1 MILRALENG
10 VQIYTN
16 IIMKYAIATLL
27 VLVLIT
33 ISFLKGALTFEEN
46 MTRDIEVYLP
56 EGEESTDILIEV
68 RKDWATDII
77 IVYVETPN
85 ARNPDYFS
93 DSVVDNITYVPTL
106 KEIALLER
114 TIDPYGQNVDLEE
127 HYQAD
132 RGEKDDII
140 FTLSIST
147 LIKEFNSTN
156 ARFIEA
162 SEGKIFG
169 GLSIEEADDDV
180 VNETGTYAIP
190 DDQQRVDQIFDG
202 TSSALQNFAIDT
214 NDDGIIDTAVI
225 LFALRA
231 QEENNDEVQEEKI
244 AEIQRHIDE
253 RYCPSPDD
261 CTQMTQTG
269 LVVVL
274 HEVTARLYDD
284 LLTMLPISLGIIIG
298 LMLIFHRNWLAIP
311 VVLVPIFCALI
322 WTLGIITVSG
332 VVLTPM
338 IVAAGPILVGIGVDY
353 GLHVANRIVE
363 FKDEGNK
370 IPRATFLAL
379 MTTGKATFLC
389 AVTDTIGFSALFI
402 SPIAP
407 MRTVGLTMI
416 IGVACAF
423 FLTVSMTPAMMK
435 LTNYSKHKSEGWTSI
450 AVLSTKQWKAIL
462 VVVLLTTTYSIA
474 RISVMDQD
482 MKGDESAP
490 EDIDSIKKLGE
501 YSDKFEAGQTGILL
515 INGPE
520 DRLKPAAKDLDVLD
534 IMNWTQ
540 GEINNITIE
549 NRNTEK
555 LINVSAFSIVDFFKS
570 AHVSFVIEDL
580 GGDPVFEYDGSFWD
594 FLHDDF
600 FDSFFC
606 VASSEVLSG
615 IYDCEQL
622 RSDMI
627 DVFYE
632 SFTDEMRAMLLTD
645 EYDKALIYVSMPY
658 VNIDDTA
665 VIVDTIDEIAY
676 IRDRQMHAQDAKMSQ
691 LTGGPPVTI
700 AINEGIQNTQF
711 DTIVLSL
718 ILVLITL
725 MVIFK
730 SPKFG
735 FITFL
740 PIFLVILWYPATVD
754 AGGTNLNIFT
764 AMVGTI
770 IIGIGIDNSIQITE
784 RVREEGTTPEGIQK
798 AVENTGQSVVEATF
812 TTMGGVFSGV
822 IISLYRTQFVGLRN
836 FFGLIITLVLFSLL
850 MAVFALPSFY
860 HALHYL
866 KLKYA
871 KAPFVLSILG
881 MINYLK
887 SGLLLPL
894 KLIARLFS

>member
-1 MILRALENG
+1 MIQRALENG

-68 RKDWATDII
+68 REDWATDLI

-93 DSVVDNITYVPTL
+93 DPVVDNITYVPTL

-114 TIDPYGQNVDLEE
+114 TIDPYGQNVDLENK
-127 HYQAD
+127 YQAD
-132 RGEKDDII
+132 RGGKDKII

-169 GLSIEEADDDV
+169 GLSIEQNDDDA

-190 DDQQRVDQIFDG
+190 NDQERVDQIFDG

-214 NDDGIIDTAVI
+214 NNDGIIDTAVI
-225 LFALRA
+225 LFALKA
-231 QEENNDEVQEEKI
+231 FEENNDEIQEEMIAKI
-244 AEIQRHIDE
+244 QQHIDE
-253 RYCPSPDD
+253 RHCPNPDD

-284 LLTMLPISLGIIIG
+284 LLTMLPISLGIVVG
-298 LMLIFHRNWLAIP
+298 LILIFHRNWLAIP
-311 VVLVPIFCALI
+311 VVLVPIFCSLI
-322 WTLGIITVSG
+322 WTLGIISISG

-416 IGVACAF
+416 VGVACSF
-423 FLTVSMTPAMMK
+423 FLTVSMTPAIMK
-435 LTNYSKHKSEGWTSI
+435 LTNYSRHKSEGWTSI
-450 AVLSTKQWKAIL
+450 AVFSTKQWKAIL
-462 VVVLLTTTYSIA
+462 VVVLLATTYSIA

-490 EDIDSIKKLGE
+490 EDIESIKKLGE

-515 INGPE
+515 INGPV
-520 DRLKPAAKDLDVLD
+520 DRPKPAAKDLDVLD

-549 NRNTEK
+549 NRNTDN

-580 GGDPVFEYDGSFWD
+580 GGEPIFEYDGSFWE
-594 FLHDDF
+594 FLHSDF
-600 FDSFFC
+600 FGEDYTW
-606 VASSEVLSG
+606 VDLNP
-615 IYDCEQL
+615 IYSREDL

-658 VNIDDTA
+658 VNIDDTT
-665 VIVDTIDEIAY
+665 VIVDKIDEIAY
-676 IRDRQMHAQDAKMSQ
+676 IRDRQMHTQDAMMSQ

-700 AINEGIQNTQF
+700 AINKGIQNTQF

-725 MVIFK
+725 VIIFK

-735 FITFL
+735 TITFL
-740 PIFLVILWYPATVD
+740 PILLVILWYPATVD

-812 TTMGGVFSGV
+812 TTMGGVFAGV

-836 FFGLIITLVLFSLL
+836 FFGLIITLILFSLL

-866 KLKYA
+866 KQKYA
-871 KAPFVLSILG
+871 ERNWNI
-881 MINYLK
+881 
-887 SGLLLPL
+887 
-894 KLIARLFS
+894 RTRFS

>member
-1 MILRALENG
+1 
-10 VQIYTN
+10 
-16 IIMKYAIATLL
+16 
-27 VLVLIT
+27 
-33 ISFLKGALTFEEN
+33 
-46 MTRDIEVYLP
+46 
-56 EGEESTDILIEV
+56 
-68 RKDWATDII
+68 
-77 IVYVETPN
+77 
-85 ARNPDYFS
+85 
-93 DSVVDNITYVPTL
+93 
-106 KEIALLER
+106 
-114 TIDPYGQNVDLEE
+114 
-127 HYQAD
+127 
-132 RGEKDDII
+132 
-140 FTLSIST
+140 
-147 LIKEFNSTN
+147 
-156 ARFIEA
+156 
-162 SEGKIFG
+162 
-169 GLSIEEADDDV
+169 
-180 VNETGTYAIP
+180 
-190 DDQQRVDQIFDG
+190 
-202 TSSALQNFAIDT
+202 
-214 NDDGIIDTAVI
+214 
-225 LFALRA
+225 
-231 QEENNDEVQEEKI
+231 
-244 AEIQRHIDE
+244 
-253 RYCPSPDD
+253 
-261 CTQMTQTG
+261 

-284 LLTMLPISLGIIIG
+284 LLTMLPISLGIVVG
-298 LMLIFHRNWLAIP
+298 LILIFHRNWLAIP
-311 VVLVPIFCALI
+311 VVLVPIFCSLI
-322 WTLGIITVSG
+322 WTLGIISISG

-416 IGVACAF
+416 VGVACSF
-423 FLTVSMTPAMMK
+423 FLTVSMTPAIMK
-435 LTNYSKHKSEGWTSI
+435 LTNYSRHKSEGWTSI
-450 AVLSTKQWKAIL
+450 AVFSTKQWKAIL
-462 VVVLLTTTYSIA
+462 VVVLLATTYSIA

-490 EDIDSIKKLGE
+490 EDIESIKKLGE

-515 INGPE
+515 INGPV
-520 DRLKPAAKDLDVLD
+520 DRPKPAAKDLDVLD

-540 GEINNITIE
+540 GEINNITIK
-549 NRNTEK
+549 NRNTDN

-580 GGDPVFEYDGSFWD
+580 GGEPIFEYDGSFWE
-594 FLHDDF
+594 FLHSDF
-600 FDSFFC
+600 FGEDYIW
-606 VASSEVLSG
+606 VDLNP
-615 IYDCEQL
+615 IYSREDL

-658 VNIDDTA
+658 VNIDDTT
-665 VIVDTIDEIAY
+665 VIVDKIDEIAY
-676 IRDRQMHAQDAKMSQ
+676 IRDRQMHTQDAMMSQ

-700 AINEGIQNTQF
+700 AINKGIQNTQF

-725 MVIFK
+725 VIIFK

-735 FITFL
+735 TITFL
-740 PIFLVILWYPATVD
+740 PILLVILWYPATVD

-812 TTMGGVFSGV
+812 TTMGGVFAGV

-836 FFGLIITLVLFSLL
+836 FFGLIITLILFSLL

-866 KLKYA
+866 KQKYA
-871 KAPFVLSILG
+871 ERNWNI
-881 MINYLK
+881 
-887 SGLLLPL
+887 
-894 KLIARLFS
+894 RTRFS

>member
-1 MILRALENG
+1 MIQRALENG

-68 RKDWATDII
+68 REDWATDLI

-93 DSVVDNITYVPTL
+93 DPVVDNITYVPTL

-114 TIDPYGQNVDLEE
+114 TIDPYGQNVDLENE
-127 HYQAD
+127 HQAD
-132 RGEKDDII
+132 RGEKDNII

-169 GLSIEEADDDV
+169 GLSIEQNDDDA

-190 DDQQRVDQIFDG
+190 NDQERVDQIFDE

-214 NDDGIIDTAVI
+214 NNDGIIDTAVI
-225 LFALRA
+225 LFALKA
-231 QEENNDEVQEEKI
+231 FEENNDEIQEEMIAKI
-244 AEIQRHIDE
+244 QQHIDE
-253 RYCPSPDD
+253 RHCPNPDD

-284 LLTMLPISLGIIIG
+284 LLTMLPISLGIVVG
-298 LMLIFHRNWLAIP
+298 LILIFHRNWLAIP
-311 VVLVPIFCALI
+311 VVLVPIFCSLI
-322 WTLGIITVSG
+322 WTLGIISISG

-416 IGVACAF
+416 VGVACSF
-423 FLTVSMTPAMMK
+423 FLTVSMTPAIMK
-435 LTNYSKHKSEGWTSI
+435 LTNYSRHKSEGWTSI
-450 AVLSTKQWKAIL
+450 AVFSTKQWKAIL
-462 VVVLLTTTYSIA
+462 VVVLLATTYSIA

-490 EDIDSIKKLGE
+490 EDIESIKKLGE

-515 INGPE
+515 INGPV
-520 DRLKPAAKDLDVLD
+520 DRPKPAAKDLDVLD

-549 NRNTEK
+549 NRNTDN

-580 GGDPVFEYDGSFWD
+580 GGDPIFEYDGSFWE
-594 FLHDDF
+594 FLHSDF
-600 FDSFFC
+600 FGEDYTWVDLNPVYSR
-606 VASSEVLSG
+606 E
-615 IYDCEQL
+615 DL

-658 VNIDDTA
+658 VNIDDTT
-665 VIVDTIDEIAY
+665 VIVDKIDEIAY
-676 IRDRQMHAQDAKMSQ
+676 IRDRQMHTQDAMMSQ

-700 AINEGIQNTQF
+700 AINKGIQNTQF

-725 MVIFK
+725 VIIFK

-735 FITFL
+735 TITFL
-740 PIFLVILWYPATVD
+740 PILLVILWYPATVD

-812 TTMGGVFSGV
+812 TTMGGVFAGV

-836 FFGLIITLVLFSLL
+836 FFGLIITLILFSLL

-866 KLKYA
+866 KQKYA
-871 KAPFVLSILG
+871 ERNWNIRTG
-881 MINYLK
+881 
-887 SGLLLPL
+887 
-894 KLIARLFS
+894 FS

>member
-1 MILRALENG
+1 VIQRALEKG

-77 IVYVETPN
+77 IVYIETPN

-93 DSVVDNITYVPTL
+93 DPVVDNITYVPTL
-106 KEIALLER
+106 KEIALLEE
-114 TIDPYGQNVDLEE
+114 TIDYYGQREDLER
-127 HYQAD
+127 YQAD
-132 RGEKDDII
+132 RGDIDRII

-169 GLSIEEADDDV
+169 GLTIEQNDDEA

-190 DDQQRVDQIFDG
+190 NDQERVDQIFDG

-214 NDDGIIDTAVI
+214 NNDGIIDTAVI
-225 LFALRA
+225 LFALKSF
-231 QEENNDEVQEEKI
+231 EENNDEMQEEMIAKI
-244 AEIQRHIDE
+244 QQHIDE
-253 RYCPSPDD
+253 RYCPNPDD
-261 CTQMTQTG
+261 CTEMTQTG

-284 LLTMLPISLGIIIG
+284 LLTMLPISLGIVVG
-298 LMLIFHRNWLAIP
+298 LILIFHRNWLAIP
-311 VVLVPIFCALI
+311 VVLVPIFCSLI
-322 WTLGIITVSG
+322 WTLGIISISG

-416 IGVACAF
+416 VGVACSF
-423 FLTVSMTPAMMK
+423 FLTVSMTPAIMK
-435 LTNYSKHKSEGWTSI
+435 LTNYSRHKSEGWTSI
-450 AVLSTKQWKAIL
+450 AVFTTKQWKAIL

-474 RISVMDQD
+474 RISVMDQN

-490 EDIDSIKKLGE
+490 EDIESIKKLGE

-549 NRNTEK
+549 NRNTGD

-570 AHVSFVIEDL
+570 AHVNFSIEDL
-580 GGDPVFEYDGSFWD
+580 SGTSAPIGPELYYDGSFWD
-594 FLHDDF
+594 FLHHPF
-600 FDSFFC
+600 FDSEFC
-606 VASSEVLSG
+606 VTANGALSG
-615 IYDCEQL
+615 FYNCEQF

-665 VIVDTIDEIAY
+665 VIVDEIDEIAY
-676 IRDRQMHAQDAKMSQ
+676 IRDRQIHSYDAMMSQ

-700 AINEGIQNTQF
+700 AINKGIQNTQF

-725 MVIFK
+725 VIIFK

-735 FITFL
+735 TITFL
-740 PIFLVILWYPATVD
+740 PILLVILWYPATVD

-812 TTMGGVFSGV
+812 TTMGGVFAGV

-836 FFGLIITLVLFSLL
+836 FFGLIITLILFSLL

-866 KLKYA
+866 KQKYA
-871 KAPFVLSILG
+871 EQNWNI
-881 MINYLK
+881 
-887 SGLLLPL
+887 
-894 KLIARLFS
+894 RTRFS

>member
-1 MILRALENG
+1 MIQRALENG

-68 RKDWATDII
+68 REDWATDLI

-93 DSVVDNITYVPTL
+93 DPVVDNITYVPTL
-106 KEIALLER
+106 KEIAFLER
-114 TIDPYGQNVDLEE
+114 TIDPYGQNVDLENK
-127 HYQAD
+127 YQAD
-132 RGEKDDII
+132 RGGKDKII

-169 GLSIEEADDDV
+169 GLSIEQNDDDA

-190 DDQQRVDQIFDG
+190 NDQERVDQIFDE

-214 NDDGIIDTAVI
+214 NNDGIIDTAVI
-225 LFALRA
+225 LFALKA
-231 QEENNDEVQEEKI
+231 FEENNDEIQEEMIAKI
-244 AEIQRHIDE
+244 QQHINERH
-253 RYCPSPDD
+253 CPNPDD

-284 LLTMLPISLGIIIG
+284 LLTMLPISLGIVVG
-298 LMLIFHRNWLAIP
+298 LILIFHRNWLAIP
-311 VVLVPIFCALI
+311 VVLVPIFCSLI
-322 WTLGIITVSG
+322 WTLGIISISG

-416 IGVACAF
+416 VGVACSF
-423 FLTVSMTPAMMK
+423 FLTVSMTPAIMK
-435 LTNYSKHKSEGWTSI
+435 LTNYSRHKSEGWTSI
-450 AVLSTKQWKAIL
+450 AVFSTKQWKAIL
-462 VVVLLTTTYSIA
+462 VVVLLATTYSIA

-490 EDIDSIKKLGE
+490 EDIESIKKLGE

-515 INGPE
+515 INGPV
-520 DRLKPAAKDLDVLD
+520 DRPKPAAKDLDVLD

-549 NRNTEK
+549 NRNTDN

-580 GGDPVFEYDGSFWD
+580 GGEPIFEYDGSFWE
-594 FLHDDF
+594 FLHSDF
-600 FDSFFC
+600 FGEDYTW
-606 VASSEVLSG
+606 VDLNP
-615 IYDCEQL
+615 IYSREDL

-658 VNIDDTA
+658 VNIDDTT
-665 VIVDTIDEIAY
+665 VIVDKIDEIAY
-676 IRDRQMHAQDAKMSQ
+676 IRDRQMHTQDAMMSQ

-700 AINEGIQNTQF
+700 AINKGIQNTQF

-725 MVIFK
+725 VIIFK

-735 FITFL
+735 TITFL
-740 PIFLVILWYPATVD
+740 PILLVILWYPATVD

-812 TTMGGVFSGV
+812 TTMGGVFAGV

-836 FFGLIITLVLFSLL
+836 FFGLIITLILFSLL

-866 KLKYA
+866 KQKYA
-871 KAPFVLSILG
+871 ERNWNI
-881 MINYLK
+881 
-887 SGLLLPL
+887 
-894 KLIARLFS
+894 RTRFS

>member
-1 MILRALENG
+1 
-10 VQIYTN
+10 
-16 IIMKYAIATLL
+16 
-27 VLVLIT
+27 
-33 ISFLKGALTFEEN
+33 
-46 MTRDIEVYLP
+46 
-56 EGEESTDILIEV
+56 
-68 RKDWATDII
+68 
-77 IVYVETPN
+77 
-85 ARNPDYFS
+85 
-93 DSVVDNITYVPTL
+93 
-106 KEIALLER
+106 
-114 TIDPYGQNVDLEE
+114 
-127 HYQAD
+127 
-132 RGEKDDII
+132 
-140 FTLSIST
+140 
-147 LIKEFNSTN
+147 
-156 ARFIEA
+156 
-162 SEGKIFG
+162 
-169 GLSIEEADDDV
+169 
-180 VNETGTYAIP
+180 
-190 DDQQRVDQIFDG
+190 
-202 TSSALQNFAIDT
+202 
-214 NDDGIIDTAVI
+214 
-225 LFALRA
+225 
-231 QEENNDEVQEEKI
+231 
-244 AEIQRHIDE
+244 
-253 RYCPSPDD
+253 
-261 CTQMTQTG
+261 
-269 LVVVL
+269 
-274 HEVTARLYDD
+274 
-284 LLTMLPISLGIIIG
+284 MLPISLGIVVG
-298 LMLIFHRNWLAIP
+298 LILIFHRNWLAIP
-311 VVLVPIFCALI
+311 VVLVPIFCSLI
-322 WTLGIITVSG
+322 WTLGIISISG

-416 IGVACAF
+416 VGVACSF
-423 FLTVSMTPAMMK
+423 FLTVSMTPAIMK
-435 LTNYSKHKSEGWTSI
+435 LTNYSRHKSEGWTSI
-450 AVLSTKQWKAIL
+450 AVFSTKQWKAIL
-462 VVVLLTTTYSIA
+462 VVVLLATTYSIA

-490 EDIDSIKKLGE
+490 EDIESIKKLGE

-515 INGPE
+515 INGPV
-520 DRLKPAAKDLDVLD
+520 DRPKPAAKDLDVLD

-549 NRNTEK
+549 NRNTDN

-580 GGDPVFEYDGSFWD
+580 GGDPIFEYDGSFWE
-594 FLHDDF
+594 FLHSDF
-600 FDSFFC
+600 FGEDYTWVDLNPVYSR
-606 VASSEVLSG
+606 E
-615 IYDCEQL
+615 DL

-658 VNIDDTA
+658 VNIDDTT
-665 VIVDTIDEIAY
+665 VIVDKIDEIAY
-676 IRDRQMHAQDAKMSQ
+676 IRDRQMHTQDAMMSQ

-700 AINEGIQNTQF
+700 AINKGIQNTQF

-725 MVIFK
+725 VIIFK

-735 FITFL
+735 TITFL
-740 PIFLVILWYPATVD
+740 PILLVILWYPATVD

-812 TTMGGVFSGV
+812 TTMGGVFAGV

-836 FFGLIITLVLFSLL
+836 FFGLIITLILFSLL

-866 KLKYA
+866 KQKYA
-871 KAPFVLSILG
+871 ERNWNI
-881 MINYLK
+881 
-887 SGLLLPL
+887 
-894 KLIARLFS
+894 RTRFS

>member
-1 MILRALENG
+1 MIQRALENG

-68 RKDWATDII
+68 REDWATDLI

-93 DSVVDNITYVPTL
+93 DPVVDNITYVPTL

-114 TIDPYGQNVDLEE
+114 TIDPYGQNVDLENK
-127 HYQAD
+127 YQAD
-132 RGEKDDII
+132 RGGKDKII

-169 GLSIEEADDDV
+169 GLSIEQNDDDA

-190 DDQQRVDQIFDG
+190 NDQERVDQIFDE

-214 NDDGIIDTAVI
+214 NNDGIIDTAVI
-225 LFALRA
+225 LFALKA
-231 QEENNDEVQEEKI
+231 FEENNDEIQEEMIAKI
-244 AEIQRHIDE
+244 QQHINERH
-253 RYCPSPDD
+253 CPNPDD

-284 LLTMLPISLGIIIG
+284 LLTMLPISLGIVVG
-298 LMLIFHRNWLAIP
+298 LILIFHRNWLAIP
-311 VVLVPIFCALI
+311 VVLVPIFCSLI
-322 WTLGIITVSG
+322 WTLGIISISG

-416 IGVACAF
+416 VGVACSF
-423 FLTVSMTPAMMK
+423 FLTVSMTPAIMK
-435 LTNYSKHKSEGWTSI
+435 LTNYSRHKSEGWTSI
-450 AVLSTKQWKAIL
+450 AVFSTKQWKAIL
-462 VVVLLTTTYSIA
+462 VVVLLATTYSIA

-490 EDIDSIKKLGE
+490 EDIESIKKLGE

-515 INGPE
+515 INGPV
-520 DRLKPAAKDLDVLD
+520 DRPKPAAKDLDVLD

-549 NRNTEK
+549 NRNTDN

-580 GGDPVFEYDGSFWD
+580 GGEPIFEYDGSFWE
-594 FLHDDF
+594 FLHSDF
-600 FDSFFC
+600 FGEDYTWVDLNPVYSR
-606 VASSEVLSG
+606 E
-615 IYDCEQL
+615 DL

-658 VNIDDTA
+658 VNIDDTT
-665 VIVDTIDEIAY
+665 VIVDKIDEIAY
-676 IRDRQMHAQDAKMSQ
+676 IRDRQMHTQDAMMSQ

-700 AINEGIQNTQF
+700 AINKGIQNTQF

-725 MVIFK
+725 VIIFK

-735 FITFL
+735 TITFL
-740 PIFLVILWYPATVD
+740 PILLVILWYPATVD

-812 TTMGGVFSGV
+812 TTMGGVFAGV

-836 FFGLIITLVLFSLL
+836 FFGLIITLILFSLL

-866 KLKYA
+866 KQKYA
-871 KAPFVLSILG
+871 EKNWNI
-881 MINYLK
+881 
-887 SGLLLPL
+887 
-894 KLIARLFS
+894 RTRFS

>member
-1 MILRALENG
+1 VIQRALENG

-68 RKDWATDII
+68 REDWATDLI

-93 DSVVDNITYVPTL
+93 DPVVDNITYVPTL
-106 KEIALLER
+106 KEIAFLER
-114 TIDPYGQNVDLEE
+114 TIDPYGQNVDLENK
-127 HYQAD
+127 YQAD
-132 RGEKDDII
+132 RGGKDKII

-169 GLSIEEADDDV
+169 GLSIEQNDDDA

-190 DDQQRVDQIFDG
+190 NDQERVDQIFDE

-214 NDDGIIDTAVI
+214 NNDGIIDTAVI
-225 LFALRA
+225 LFALKA
-231 QEENNDEVQEEKI
+231 FEENNDEIQEEMIAKI
-244 AEIQRHIDE
+244 QQHINERH
-253 RYCPSPDD
+253 CPNPDD

-284 LLTMLPISLGIIIG
+284 LLTMLPISLGIVVG
-298 LMLIFHRNWLAIP
+298 LILIFHRNWLAIP
-311 VVLVPIFCALI
+311 VVLVPIFCSLI
-322 WTLGIITVSG
+322 WTLGIISISG

-416 IGVACAF
+416 VGVACSF
-423 FLTVSMTPAMMK
+423 FLTVSMTPAIMK
-435 LTNYSKHKSEGWTSI
+435 LTNYSRHKSEGWTSI
-450 AVLSTKQWKAIL
+450 AVFSTKQWKAIL
-462 VVVLLTTTYSIA
+462 VVVLLATTYSIA

-490 EDIDSIKKLGE
+490 EDIESIKKLGE

-515 INGPE
+515 INGPV
-520 DRLKPAAKDLDVLD
+520 DRPKPAAKDLDVLD

-549 NRNTEK
+549 NRNTDN

-570 AHVSFVIEDL
+570 AHVSFVIDDL
-580 GGDPVFEYDGSFWD
+580 GGEPIFEYDGSFWE
-594 FLHDDF
+594 FLHSDF
-600 FDSFFC
+600 FGEDYTW
-606 VASSEVLSG
+606 VDLNP
-615 IYDCEQL
+615 IYSREDL

-658 VNIDDTA
+658 VNIDDTT
-665 VIVDTIDEIAY
+665 VIVDKIDEIAY
-676 IRDRQMHAQDAKMSQ
+676 IRDRQMHTQDAMMSQ

-700 AINEGIQNTQF
+700 AINKGIQNTQF

-725 MVIFK
+725 VIIFK

-735 FITFL
+735 TITFL
-740 PIFLVILWYPATVD
+740 PILLVILWYPATVD

-812 TTMGGVFSGV
+812 TTMGGVFAGV

-836 FFGLIITLVLFSLL
+836 FFGLIITLILFSLL

-866 KLKYA
+866 KQKYA
-871 KAPFVLSILG
+871 ERNWNI
-881 MINYLK
+881 
-887 SGLLLPL
+887 
-894 KLIARLFS
+894 RTRFS

>member
-1 MILRALENG
+1 VIQKALENG

-16 IIMKYAIATLL
+16 IIMRHA
-27 VLVLIT
+27 LIT
-33 ISFLKGALTFEEN
+33 ILVLSLITITFLKAALTFEEN

-56 EGEESTDILIEV
+56 EGEESTKVLLEV
-68 RKDWATDII
+68 REDWATDLI

-85 ARNPDYFS
+85 AKNPDYFS
-93 DSVVDNITYVPTL
+93 DPVVDNITYVPTL
-106 KEIALLER
+106 KEIALLEE
-114 TIDPYGQNVDLEE
+114 TIDYRGQQEDLVT
-127 HYQAD
+127 YPAD
-132 RGEKDDII
+132 RGEIDKII

-169 GLSIEEADDDV
+169 GLSIEENDDDA
-180 VNETGTYAIP
+180 VNETGTYQIP
-190 DDQQRVDQIFDG
+190 NDQERVDQIFDG
-202 TSSALQNFAIDT
+202 TASSLQNFAIDT
-214 NDDGIIDTAVI
+214 NNDGIIDTAVI

-231 QEENNDEVQEEKI
+231 QEENNDDVQEEMIAKI
-244 AEIQRHIDE
+244 QQHIDE
-253 RYCPSPDD
+253 RYCPDPND
-261 CTQMTQTG
+261 CTDMTQTG

-284 LLTMLPISLGIIIG
+284 LLTMLPMSLGIVIG
-298 LMLIFHRNWLAIP
+298 LMLLFHRNWLAIP
-311 VVLVPIFCALI
+311 VVLVPIFCSLI
-322 WTLGIITVSG
+322 WTLGIIRLSG

-363 FKDEGNK
+363 FKDEGK
-370 IPRATFLAL
+370 KMPRATFLAL
-379 MTTGKATFLC
+379 LTTGKATLLC
-389 AVTDTIGFSALFI
+389 AITDTIGFSALFI
-402 SPIAP
+402 SPIEP

-416 IGVACAF
+416 VGVACAF
-423 FLTVSMTPAMMK
+423 FLTVSLTPAIMK
-435 LTNYSKHKSEGWTSI
+435 ITNYSKHKSKGWTSI
-450 AVLSTKQWKAIL
+450 AVFSTKQWKAIL
-462 VVVLLTTTYSIA
+462 VILLLTTTYSIA

-482 MKGDESAP
+482 IKGNESAP
-490 EDIDSIKKLGE
+490 EEIDSIKKLGE
-501 YSDKFEAGQTGILL
+501 YSEKFEAGQTGILL

-520 DRLKPAAKDLDVLD
+520 NRPKPAAKDLDVLD

-540 GEINNITIE
+540 GEINNISVS
-549 NRNTEK
+549 NRNTGD

-570 AHVSFVIEDL
+570 AHVNFAIEDL
-580 GGDPVFEYDGSFWD
+580 NGDPVFEYDGTFWE
-594 FLHDDF
+594 FLHSDF
-600 FDSFFC
+600 FGEDYTWVDINPLYSR
-606 VASSEVLSG
+606 E
-615 IYDCEQL
+615 EL
-622 RSDMI
+622 RADMI

-632 SFTDEMRAMLLTD
+632 SFTDEMRSMLLTD
-645 EYDKALIYVSMPY
+645 EYDKALIYISMPY
-658 VNIDDTA
+658 VNIDDTTI
-665 VIVDTIDEIAY
+665 IVNKIDEIAI
-676 IRDRQMHAQDAKMSQ
+676 IRDKQMHIEDAKMST

-711 DTIVLSL
+711 DTIALSL
-718 ILVLITL
+718 VLVLIT
-725 MVIFK
+725 MMIIFK

-784 RVREEGTTPEGIQK
+784 RVREEGTHPEGIQK

-866 KLKYA
+866 KQKYA
-871 KAPFVLSILG
+871 ERNWRIYG
-881 MINYLK
+881 LK
-887 SGLLLPL
+887 S
-894 KLIARLFS
+894 RFN

>member
-1 MILRALENG
+1 MIQRALENG

-68 RKDWATDII
+68 REDWATDLI

-93 DSVVDNITYVPTL
+93 DPVVDNITYVPTL

-114 TIDPYGQNVDLEE
+114 TIDPYGQNVDLENK
-127 HYQAD
+127 YQAD
-132 RGEKDDII
+132 RGEKDKII

-169 GLSIEEADDDV
+169 GLSIEQNDDDA

-190 DDQQRVDQIFDG
+190 NDQERVDQIFDG

-214 NDDGIIDTAVI
+214 NNDGIIDTAVI
-225 LFALRA
+225 LFALKA
-231 QEENNDEVQEEKI
+231 FEENNDEIQEEMIAKI
-244 AEIQRHIDE
+244 QQHINERH
-253 RYCPSPDD
+253 CPNPDD

-284 LLTMLPISLGIIIG
+284 LLTMLPISLGIVVG
-298 LMLIFHRNWLAIP
+298 LILIFHRNWLAIP
-311 VVLVPIFCALI
+311 VVLVPIFCSLI
-322 WTLGIITVSG
+322 WTLGIISISG

-416 IGVACAF
+416 VGVACSF
-423 FLTVSMTPAMMK
+423 FLTVSMTPAIMK
-435 LTNYSKHKSEGWTSI
+435 LTNYSRHKSEGWTSI
-450 AVLSTKQWKAIL
+450 AVFSTKQWKAIL
-462 VVVLLTTTYSIA
+462 VVVLLATTYSIA

-490 EDIDSIKKLGE
+490 EDIESIKKLGE

-515 INGPE
+515 INGPV
-520 DRLKPAAKDLDVLD
+520 DRPKPAAKDLDVLD

-549 NRNTEK
+549 NRNTDN

-580 GGDPVFEYDGSFWD
+580 GGDPIFEYDGSFWE
-594 FLHDDF
+594 FLHSDF
-600 FDSFFC
+600 FGEDYTWVDLNPVYSR
-606 VASSEVLSG
+606 E
-615 IYDCEQL
+615 DL

-658 VNIDDTA
+658 VNIDDTT
-665 VIVDTIDEIAY
+665 VIVDKIDEIAY
-676 IRDRQMHAQDAKMSQ
+676 IRDRQMHTQDAMMSQ

-700 AINEGIQNTQF
+700 AINKGIQNTQF

-725 MVIFK
+725 VIIFK

-735 FITFL
+735 TITFL
-740 PIFLVILWYPATVD
+740 PILLVILWYPATVD

-812 TTMGGVFSGV
+812 TTMGGVFAGV

-836 FFGLIITLVLFSLL
+836 FFGLIITLILFSLL

-866 KLKYA
+866 KQKYA
-871 KAPFVLSILG
+871 ERNWNI
-881 MINYLK
+881 
-887 SGLLLPL
+887 
-894 KLIARLFS
+894 RTRFS